1 MDRIRAME
9 RIIGGRK
16 PHDCLVAYRLFVID
30 GLHADRVAEIVNVCT
45 ATVYQ
50 RVRRVRDAMNDI
62 GISEPEAVEVIQS
75 ME

>member
-1 MDRIRAME
+1 ME
-9 RIIGGRK
+9 RLVGGRK
-16 PHDCLVAYRLFVID
+16 PHSCLVAYRLFVID
-30 GLHADRVAEIVNVCT
+30 GLHAAQVAELLGICQ

-50 RVRRVRDAMNDI
+50 RVRRVREAMHDI